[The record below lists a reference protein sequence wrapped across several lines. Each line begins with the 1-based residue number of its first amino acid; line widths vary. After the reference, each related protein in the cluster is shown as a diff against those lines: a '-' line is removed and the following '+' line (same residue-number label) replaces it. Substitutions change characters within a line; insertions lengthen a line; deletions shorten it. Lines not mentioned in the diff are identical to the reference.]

1 MLAAVLAFTVGC
13 GAQKAVVEYDEA
25 TVEQFSEWMIQFC
38 AGTDEASAEQ
48 LKQMREFTFEQQL
61 AQMNLPVT
69 PENLLQAVDS
79 WHAGEKECGAFVS
92 HGEFSYK
99 ATASELHITTEAE
112 FAKRDATI
120 EIVLDDELY
129 LDSITVGAHMSTG
142 EILKKAGLNTLL
154 GMGTVFVVLIIISLI
169 ISLFKYIPDIQEKF
183 KKKQTQQTA
192 APAEVSAE
200 SVAAV
205 SGEDSA
211 QMDDTELIAV
221 IAAAIAAAEGTTTD
235 GFVVRSIKRR
245 KSNRW

>member
-1 MLAAVLAFTVGC
+1 MLVAVLALTVGC
-13 GAQKAVVEYDEA
+13 GATKSVVEYDEM
-25 TVEQFSEWMIQFC
+25 TVSQFSEWLIQFC
-38 AGTDEASAEQ
+38 AGTDEETAAQ
-48 LKQMREFTFEQQL
+48 LKEMRASTFEQQL
-61 AQMNLPVT
+61 AQMNLPSS
-69 PENLLQAVDS
+69 PENLLGAIES
-79 WHAGEKECGAFVS
+79 WNAGENECGAFVS

-169 ISLFKYIPDIQEKF
+169 ISLFKYIPDIQEKL
-183 KKKQTQQTA
+183 KKKPAQQTA
-192 APAEVSAE
+192 APAG
-200 SVAAV
+200 V
-205 SGEDSA
+205 SGESVETVSEADSA
-211 QMDDTELIAV
+211 ELDDTELIAV